1 MATAIATDV
10 AKVRAM
16 SDDEPQNPIV
26 ALASRI
32 KARRDLARAI
42 DSATTDGATLDS
54 AASETTEAALRRF
67 SASLATGSKRLA
79 SILGPQ
85 VIRHLT
91 LEAPLRVRLRMDE
104 RRLALDLD
112 TTRELVV
119 VRGLGLDGDYQ
130 FDHGSAEPALV
141 NLSLLSTE
149 AGYGTAL
156 TPARALEALA
166 RDAELPRPAHLDEGP
181 LRF

>member
-1 MATAIATDV
+1 
-10 AKVRAM
+10 M
-16 SDDEPQNPIV
+16 SDDELQNPIV

-32 KARRDLARAI
+32 KARRDLASAI
-42 DSATTDGATLDS
+42 ASATTDGAALAPT
-54 AASETTEAALRRF
+54 ANETTEAAEAALRRF
-67 SASLATGSKRLA
+67 SASLAIGSKRLG
-79 SILGPQ
+79 SILGPG
-85 VIRHLT
+85 VLRHLT
-91 LEAPLRVRLRMDE
+91 LEAPFRVRVRMAE
-104 RRLALDLD
+104 RRLAFDLD
-112 TTRELVV
+112 AARELVV

-130 FDHGSAEPALV
+130 FDHGSAEPALM

-156 TPARALEALA
+156 TPARALELLA

>member
-1 MATAIATDV
+1 
-10 AKVRAM
+10 M
-16 SDDEPQNPIV
+16 SDEELQNPIV

-32 KARRDLARAI
+32 KARRDLASAI
-42 DSATTDGATLDS
+42 ASATTDGAALAP
-54 AASETTEAALRRF
+54 AANERTEAALRRF
-67 SASLATGSKRLA
+67 SASLAMGSKRLA
-79 SILGPQ
+79 SILGQ
-85 VIRHLT
+85 RVLRHLT
-91 LEAPLRVRLRMDE
+91 LEAPFRVRVRMAE
-104 RRLALDLD
+104 RRLAFDLD
-112 TTRELVV
+112 AARELVV

-156 TPARALEALA
+156 TPTRALELLA